1 MRRIPKIQLCMSS
14 ILFSTIIF
22 FGIPVVS
29 TNDLYTVGYEDSSNN
44 SGDNG
49 NSEDISASTV
59 ETVSPPTS
67 DNISLSMNHTDIV
80 ENDIELDVVENV
92 SKNADIDIIDNPE
105 GKGLEDNPPPEIKNY
120 PSKTNMLSDR
130 TTEKA
135 SELNGDSADPG
146 LPSMES
152 VEVDRFDD
160 QMDASPGNMSS
171 DTAKPDLSDQSNV
184 VDRDDDVIVHGSEI
198 VIEAT
203 KEESETDTDK
213 KEHSTIMQPDITKD
227 KLPDSDTNMD
237 SNQADH
243 TLLEET
249 GADLSPNPEEDVK
262 TGLNV
267 ETEEKTEDAEARL
280 NSEIE
285 QDVQQIQ
292 GCYGTWGI
300 YSPRSNAPDMDILYQ
315 LFESRV
321 KLNLGIE
328 SSIPE
333 SLLKES
339 IFPLGMGSPEE
350 SLASDQEKDNNS
362 TPDTES
368 VNSSN
373 SNDVNMD
380 FVEGLDDLDK
390 FFEGVDPP
398 DELDVG
404 ASGSSMQD
412 MLMQKGKE
420 ILTKRFMLGVRFLRQ
435 GVETTKGKVLKRLQT
450 TKEKVWAKLTAD
462 TDGNIDLKVI
472 AVQVLKT
479 TKTTYDKVVAFIDD
493 LIDGESENGED
504 LGSFERMTFEE
515 YQQQSN

>member
-1 MRRIPKIQLCMSS
+1 MLS

-29 TNDLYTVGYEDSSNN
+29 TNDLYTVGYEDSSND

-59 ETVSPPTS
+59 ETISPPTS
-67 DNISLSMNHTDIV
+67 DNNSLSMNHTDIV
-80 ENDIELDVVENV
+80 ENDIEMDVVENV

-105 GKGLEDNPPPEIKNY
+105 GKGLEDNPPPEFKNY

-135 SELNGDSADPG
+135 SELNGDSA
-146 LPSMES
+146 ES
-152 VEVDRFDD
+152 IEVDRFDD
-160 QMDASPGNMSS
+160 QMDASHGNMPK
-171 DTAKPDLSDQSNV
+171 DKAKPDLSDQSNV
-184 VDRDDDVIVHGSEI
+184 VDRDDDVIVHGSENI
-198 VIEAT
+198 IETT
-203 KEESETDTDK
+203 KEESETETDT
-213 KEHSTIMQPDITKD
+213 KEHPTIMQPGITKD
-227 KLPDSDTNMD
+227 QPADSDTHMD

-249 GADLSPNPEEDVK
+249 SADLSPNTEVDDK

-267 ETEEKTEDAEARL
+267 ETEEKQEDAEARL

-285 QDVQQIQ
+285 QDVHQIQ

-300 YSPRSNAPDMDILYQ
+300 YSPRSNTPDMEILYQ

-350 SLASDQEKDNNS
+350 SLTSDQEKDNNS

-479 TKTTYDKVVAFIDD
+479 TKATYDKVVAFIDD
-493 LIDGESENGED
+493 LIDGESDNGED